1 MSSFPHRGFRF
12 GVQVSKETS
21 ARGWAELARRA
32 EGAGYDVFTMPD
44 HFTDQLAPI
53 PALMAAAD
61 ATTKLRIG
69 ALVFDNDYKHPVV
82 LAKELATMD
91 LLSDGRVEIGL
102 GAGWMMSDYEEAGI
116 PYDSPKVRIDRFIE
130 GVAVIRGAMAD
141 GPFSFSGDH
150 YNITNYN
157 GQPKPVQKRPPLLIG
172 GGGKRVLSYA
182 AREADIIGI
191 HGTMTAGVVGP
202 EALATM
208 TAESVDEK
216 VAIVAAAGAH
226 RLNDIEMNI
235 RTFFVK
241 VTDDRAKALEHALAC
256 KRVVI
261 EEFLNGPEISLF
273 GISDGRNVLPMQ
285 PAQDF
290 KRALDGDQGP
300 NTGGMGAYSPLPW
313 APSDIIEDTHKQVLA
328 PMIAE
333 MAARGTPFVGLLYA
347 GLALT
352 DHGTRV
358 IEFNA
363 RFGDPETQVLIPL
376 LKTPLAT
383 LLYNAATGN
392 LKGTTLDWN
401 DDSAVT
407 VVLAA
412 EGYPAAPK
420 SGGVITGFSAIDDV
434 QIYHAGTSTTEQG
447 VVASG
452 GRVLTVTGIGE
463 DLTEAR
469 NRAYRAISQ
478 IRLSGSFYRTDIALN
493 ASVAEKGN

>member
-1 MSSFPHRGFRF
+1 MKILLVGSGGREHAL
-12 GVQVSKETS
+12 GVGLQADPACTELHVAPGNPGIAQFAKCHPLVITDNQ
-21 ARGWAELARRA
+21 AILELAQ
-32 EGAGYDVFTMPD
+32 
-44 HFTDQLAPI
+44 QLEVE
-53 PALMAAAD
+53 
-61 ATTKLRIG
+61 
-69 ALVFDNDYKHPVV
+69 LV
-82 LAKELATMD
+82 
-91 LLSDGRVEIGL
+91 
-102 GAGWMMSDYEEAGI
+102 
-116 PYDSPKVRIDRFIE
+116 
-130 GVAVIRGAMAD
+130 
-141 GPFSFSGDH
+141 
-150 YNITNYN
+150 
-157 GQPKPVQKRPPLLIG
+157 
-172 GGGKRVLSYA
+172 
-182 AREADIIGI
+182 
-191 HGTMTAGVVGP
+191 VVGP
-202 EALATM
+202 EVPL
-208 TAESVDEK
+208 VNG
-216 VAIVAAAGAH
+216 VADLLRAAGIAVFGPSKAAAQLEGSKNFAKEVMRDAGVPTAH
-226 RLNDIEMNI
+226 SFTCTTQHEIEIALDAFDAPYVVKDDGLAAGKGVVVTNDRQE
-235 RTFFVK
+235 
-241 VTDDRAKALEHALAC
+241 ALEHALAC

-261 EEFLNGPEISLF
+261 EEYLDGPEVSLF
-273 GISDGRNVLPMQ
+273 GISDGTTIVPMQ

-363 RFGDPETQVLIPL
+363 RFGDPETQVLIPR

-383 LLYNAATGN
+383 LLFKAATGD
-392 LKGTTLDWN
+392 LAGTTLDWK

-420 SGGVITGFSAIDDV
+420 SGGAITGFTAIDNV
-434 QIYHAGTSTTEQG
+434 QIYHAGTSATEQG
-447 VVASG
+447 VAASG

-478 IRLSGSFYRTDIALN
+478 IRLAGSFYRTDIALN

>member
-1 MSSFPHRGFRF
+1 MRILLVGSGGREHALGVGLQADPACTELHVAPGNPGIARF
-12 GVQVSKETS
+12 AQCHPLVITDNQ
-21 ARGWAELARRA
+21 AILELAQRL
-32 EGAGYDVFTMPD
+32 EID
-44 HFTDQLAPI
+44 
-53 PALMAAAD
+53 
-61 ATTKLRIG
+61 
-69 ALVFDNDYKHPVV
+69 LV
-82 LAKELATMD
+82 
-91 LLSDGRVEIGL
+91 
-102 GAGWMMSDYEEAGI
+102 
-116 PYDSPKVRIDRFIE
+116 
-130 GVAVIRGAMAD
+130 
-141 GPFSFSGDH
+141 
-150 YNITNYN
+150 
-157 GQPKPVQKRPPLLIG
+157 
-172 GGGKRVLSYA
+172 
-182 AREADIIGI
+182 
-191 HGTMTAGVVGP
+191 VVGP
-202 EALATM
+202 ELPLVNGVADLLRASGI
-208 TAESVDEK
+208 AVFGPSK
-216 VAIVAAAGAH
+216 VAAQLEGSKNFAKEVMRDAGVPTAHSFTCTTQEEIEIALDAFDAPYVVKDDGLAAGKGVVVT
-226 RLNDIEMNI
+226 NDRQE
-235 RTFFVK
+235 
-241 VTDDRAKALEHALAC
+241 ALDHALAC

-261 EEFLNGPEISLF
+261 EEYLNGPEVSLF
-273 GISDGRNVLPMQ
+273 GISDGTIIVPMQ

-290 KRALDGDQGP
+290 KRAFDGDEGP

-313 APSDIIEDTHKQVLA
+313 APSDIIEDTYKQVLA

-363 RFGDPETQVLIPL
+363 RFGDPETQVLIPR

-383 LLYNAATGN
+383 LLYKAATKN
-392 LKGTTLDWN
+392 LKGTTLEWK

-412 EGYPAAPK
+412 EGYPSAPK
-420 SGGVITGFSAIDDV
+420 SGEVITGFSSIENV
-434 QIYHAGTSTTEQG
+434 QIYHAGTSATEQG

-478 IRLSGSFYRTDIALN
+478 ISLTGSFYRTDIALN